1 MKLVV
6 AIIKPF
12 KLDEVR
18 QALTAIGVHG
28 MTVTEV
34 KGYGRQKGHT
44 EIYRGAEY
52 VVNFLPKLR
61 IEIAVASD
69 IAEKAV
75 GVITANARTGQIGD
89 GKIFV
94 TPIDHALQNPHRRD
108 RQRRALRFQYF
119 NARRQRCRRAS
130 RDSQETTTR
139 RGNSMGAPSYRAA
152 SNAALTLLAANFLL
166 TTPASAETSA
176 INPADTAWMI
186 VATALVLMMT
196 IPGLAL
202 FYSGMV
208 RKKNVLAT
216 MAQSLA
222 AVAMIS
228 ILWVAFGYS
237 LAFVGDGPWI
247 GSLDRWFL
255 VGMTMD
261 SVNPAAKTIPE
272 ALFML
277 YQMTFAIITVA
288 LVAGAVAD
296 RMRFSAYLLFSA
308 GWFMFAYV
316 PLAHWVWGG
325 GFLATMGVL
334 DFAGGL
340 VVHLSAGVG
349 GLVAAKVM
357 GRRHGY
363 GSENLAPF
371 DLSLAVMGTGL
382 LWVGWFGFNGGSALA
397 ANSRAVMAITATHL
411 AACAGALTWAA
422 IEWATRRKPSVLGM
436 ISGAI
441 AGLGTITPASGFVA
455 PWHGVII
462 GVVAGTLCF
471 WACTWLKQRLQ
482 YDDSL
487 DVFGVHGI
495 GGMTGT
501 LLAGVFA
508 VSAIG
513 GTSGLLEG
521 NPQQVLIQLYGVAA
535 TLVWSGGV
543 TFVLLKLV
551 SVFVPLRVSLQQEL
565 EGLDISQHGE
575 ALQ

>member
-1 MKLVV
+1 MS
-6 AIIKPF
+6 
-12 KLDEVR
+12 
-18 QALTAIGVHG
+18 ALPRDA
-28 MTVTEV
+28 
-34 KGYGRQKGHT
+34 
-44 EIYRGAEY
+44 AS
-52 VVNFLPKLR
+52 
-61 IEIAVASD
+61 AVASVFL
-69 IAEKAV
+69 A
-75 GVITANARTGQIGD
+75 TMCL
-89 GKIFV
+89 
-94 TPIDHALQNPHRRD
+94 AL
-108 RQRRALRFQYF
+108 A
-119 NARRQRCRRAS
+119 
-130 RDSQETTTR
+130 
-139 RGNSMGAPSYRAA
+139 
-152 SNAALTLLAANFLL
+152 
-166 TTPASAETSA
+166 TPACAQSSTIS
-176 INPADTAWMI
+176 PADTAWMI

-222 AVAMIS
+222 AVAIIS

-237 LAFVGDGPWI
+237 LAFVGDGPWL

-255 VGMTMD
+255 AGMTMD
-261 SVNPAAKTIPE
+261 STNPAAKTIPE

-296 RMRFSAYLLFSA
+296 RMRFSAYLLFSV
-308 GWFMFAYV
+308 GWFMFVYV
-316 PLAHWVWGG
+316 PLAHWIWGG

-363 GSENLAPF
+363 GSENLSPF
-371 DLSLAVMGTGL
+371 DLSLAVVGTGL
-382 LWVGWFGFNGGSALA
+382 LWVGWFGFNGGSALG
-397 ANSRAVMAITATHL
+397 ANSRAVMAIIATHL
-411 AACAGALTWAA
+411 AACAGALSWGAV
-422 IEWATRRKPSVLGM
+422 EWMTRRKPSVLGM
-436 ISGAI
+436 ISGAV

-455 PWHGVII
+455 PWHGIVI
-462 GVVAGTLCF
+462 GMTAGLVCF
-471 WACTWLKQRLQ
+471 WACTWLKHRFN

-508 VSAIG
+508 TAAIG
-513 GTSGLLEG
+513 GTSGLIEG
-521 NPQQVLIQLYGVAA
+521 NPQQLLIQLYGVAV
-535 TLVWSGGV
+535 TLAWSTGA

-551 SVFVPLRVSLQQEL
+551 GAFVPLRVSREHEL
-565 EGLDISQHGE
+565 EGLDITQHGE

>member
-1 MKLVV
+1 MGARAFRATTFV
-6 AIIKPF
+6 ALLIPS
-12 KLDEVR
+12 
-18 QALTAIGVHG
+18 
-28 MTVTEV
+28 
-34 KGYGRQKGHT
+34 
-44 EIYRGAEY
+44 
-52 VVNFLPKLR
+52 
-61 IEIAVASD
+61 IA
-69 IAEKAV
+69 
-75 GVITANARTGQIGD
+75 GP
-89 GKIFV
+89 V
-94 TPIDHALQNPHRRD
+94 TPA
-108 RQRRALRFQYF
+108 F
-119 NARRQRCRRAS
+119 
-130 RDSQETTTR
+130 
-139 RGNSMGAPSYRAA
+139 AA
-152 SNAALTLLAANFLL
+152 S
-166 TTPASAETSA
+166 SE
-176 INPADTAWMI
+176 INTADTAWMI

-222 AVAMIS
+222 AVMIIS

-237 LAFVGDGPWI
+237 LVFVGDGRWI
-247 GSLDRWFL
+247 GSLDRFFL
-255 VGMTMD
+255 AGMSMD

-296 RMRFSAYLLFSA
+296 RMRFSAYLLFSIL
-308 GWFMFAYV
+308 WFVFVYV

-325 GFLATMGVL
+325 GFLGAMGVL

-340 VVHLSAGVG
+340 VVHLSAGIG
-349 GLVAAKVM
+349 GLVAAQVM
-357 GRRHGY
+357 GRRQGY
-363 GSENLAPF
+363 GSENLSPF
-371 DLSLAVMGTGL
+371 DLSLAVVGTGL

-397 ANSRAVMAITATHL
+397 ANSRAVMAIIATHL
-411 AACAGALTWAA
+411 AACAGALVWGA
-422 IEWATRRKPSVLGM
+422 IEWSTRRKPSVLGM
-436 ISGAI
+436 ISGAV

-455 PWHGVII
+455 PWQGIVI
-462 GVVAGTLCF
+462 GLVAGSLCY
-471 WACTWLKQRLQ
+471 WACTSLKLRFN

-501 LLAGVFA
+501 LLTGVFA
-508 VSAIG
+508 TAAIG

-521 NPQQVLIQLYGVAA
+521 NPHQLLLQFYGVAV

-543 TFVLLKLV
+543 TWALLRLV
-551 SVFVPLRVSLQQEL
+551 GVFVPLRVSRQHEI
-565 EGLDISQHGE
+565 EGLDITQHGE